1 VNRKADFLLN
11 ESIRIDSHNESNRI
25 DSNRELECSTV
36 KPSTVVG
43 RAFPV
48 AWPTIWSVR
57 LWISVT
63 AGRGIFSTGA
73 ACVHRISNSCP
84 WCNRPASYRSLWMN
98 CCRIEPRSRTFAL
111 RTSAPGHLFPPPE
124 NYYGADRLF
133 IFTQLYFTTK
143 CDSKKQNRNR
153 T

>member
-1 VNRKADFLLN
+1 MTTS
-11 ESIRIDSHNESNRI
+11 ESKGQFFTKRI

-48 AWPTIWSVR
+48 ACPTIWNVR

-84 WCNRPASYRSLWMN
+84 WCNRPASYRSLWTN

-111 RTSAPGHLFPPPE
+111 RTSAPGHLFPPKITTAPI
-124 NYYGADRLF
+124 DCLF
-133 IFTQLYFTTK
+133 LHSFI
-143 CDSKKQNRNR
+143 SPQNVIAKNR
-153 T
+153 IETGLN